1 MILPGSTIGILGGGQ
16 LGRMLAVPARQ
27 MGYGVA
33 VLAPSGDA
41 PALGLA
47 DHAIRASFDDL
58 DAARQLAQLADVV
71 TYEFENVPA
80 QAARIVE
87 ERTPLRPNSRLL
99 ALTQDR
105 NEEHAFLDRLGIAT
119 APGCAAHTLA
129 ELDAA
134 VARFGMPTRM
144 KSARGGY
151 DGGGQHRIVDA
162 ASHLAGREK
171 FLTITD
177 GWRIEAEVPFER
189 EVSVVVARSL
199 AGEVRTFAPFEN
211 EHRGGIL
218 HLTRW
223 PARGSERSLARAVE
237 VARTVAEAGELVG
250 VMCVELFVEGDDV
263 RVNELAPRV
272 HNSGHLTVEA
282 AETSQFEQHIRAICG
297 LPLGSATPVSG
308 GAAMVNL
315 LGNTDQRRVR
325 LHGVGEALALGA
337 HVHLYGKE
345 RSRPGRKMGH
355 VTALAGSGDEAV
367 RIALAA
373 AGALSLV
380 GA

>member
-1 MILPGSTIGILGGGQ
+1 
-16 LGRMLAVPARQ
+16 MLAMPARQ

-47 DHAIRASFDDL
+47 DHAIRASFEDL
-58 DAARQLAQLADVV
+58 DAARQLAQMADVV

-119 APGCAAHTLA
+119 APGCAAHTLV
-129 ELDAA
+129 EFDAA
-134 VARFGMPTRM
+134 VVRFGMPTRM

-162 ASHLAGREK
+162 PSHAAGRDK
-171 FLTITD
+171 FLTISD

-189 EVSVVVARSL
+189 EVSVVVARSV
-199 AGEVRTFAPFEN
+199 AGEIRTWAPFEN

-237 VARTVAEAGELVG
+237 VARTIAQAGELVG

-297 LPLGSATPVSG
+297 LPLGSAAPVSG

-315 LGNTDQRRVR
+315 LGGTDQRRVR

-373 AGALSLV
+373 AGSLSLV